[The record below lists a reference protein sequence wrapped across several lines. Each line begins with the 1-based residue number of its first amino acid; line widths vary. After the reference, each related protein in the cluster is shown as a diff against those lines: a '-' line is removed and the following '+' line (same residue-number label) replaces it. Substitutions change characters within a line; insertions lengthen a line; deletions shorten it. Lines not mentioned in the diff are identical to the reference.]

1 MSDEVIATPVIE
13 DVSIN
18 KLFTMAVEL
27 VKRNPLITFLI
38 ICLIG
43 VIVYYF
49 INVRPFKGSSFT
61 HDHENY
67 HYSQPQKSKQQIE
80 RELMQAQMQQ
90 QQAQMQQQ
98 QAQMQQQQPQM
109 QQQQQAQQQS
119 QQQAQQQLQQ
129 QAQMMITRNETRQLP
144 NDLIQN
150 PLEQVKQPV
159 KVLTDTS
166 EDDLYDI
173 VNDDGMKL
181 DIKARP
187 RV

>member
-1 MSDEVIATPVIE
+1 MSDEVVATPVIE

-90 QQAQMQQQ
+90 QAQQQLQQQSQQ
-98 QAQMQQQQPQM
+98 QA
-109 QQQQQAQQQS
+109 

-166 EDDLYDI
+166 EDDLYDV
-173 VNDDGMKL
+173 VNDEGMEL
-181 DIKARP
+181 NVNARP

>member
-1 MSDEVIATPVIE
+1 MSDEVVATPVIE

-18 KLFTMAVEL
+18 KLFGMAVEL
-27 VKRNPLITFLI
+27 VKRNPLITFLV

-43 VIVYYF
+43 VIIYYF

-61 HDHENY
+61 HDHEHY
-67 HYSQPQKSKQQIE
+67 HHVQPQKSKQQIE
-80 RELMQAQMQQ
+80 RELMEQHIMQ

-98 QAQMQQQQPQM
+98 PQM
-109 QQQQQAQQQS
+109 QQKPQIHQQPQI
-119 QQQAQQQLQQ
+119 
-129 QAQMMITRNETRQLP
+129 MITRNETRQLP

-166 EDDLYDI
+166 EDDLYDV
-173 VNDDGMKL
+173 VNDEGMEL
-181 DIKARP
+181 NVNARP